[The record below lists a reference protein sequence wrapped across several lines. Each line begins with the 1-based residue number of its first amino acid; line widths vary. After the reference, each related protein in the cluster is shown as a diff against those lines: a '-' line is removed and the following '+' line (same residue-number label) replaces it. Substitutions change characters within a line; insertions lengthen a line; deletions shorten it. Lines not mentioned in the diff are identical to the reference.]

1 MHRLVIAYASTL
13 VTLLAIDALWLT
25 VLMGSTY
32 QSYLGDLMLS
42 QPKLL
47 PAALFYLIYAA
58 GLVAF
63 AVLPGTREGGWKHA
77 ATMGALLGLVAYAT
91 YDLSNLATLRGWPLP
106 LTVIDIAWG
115 AVLSAI
121 AASVGCLLAQR
132 WS

>member
-25 VLMGSTY
+25 MLMGSTY

-47 PAALFYLIYAA
+47 PAALFYLIYAT

-63 AVLPGTREGGWKHA
+63 AVLPGAREGGWKHA

-115 AVLSAI
+115 AVLSAV
-121 AASVGCLLAQR
+121 AASAGCLLAQR